1 MKTKSKNFIVGAATP
16 WEPAG
21 TGVRRQIMGYD
32 GQVMIV
38 KVEFQQGAVGAVH
51 EHFHSQ
57 VSYVAS
63 GKFEVQI
70 NNEKQV
76 LSAGDGFYVAPD
88 IPHGVLCLE
97 AGVLID
103 TFSPMRL
110 DFIKD

>member
-1 MKTKSKNFIVGAATP
+1 MKTKSKKFIMAEATP

-21 TGVRRQIMGYD
+21 VGVRRQILGYD
-32 GQVMIV
+32 GQLMLV
-38 KVEFQQGAVGAVH
+38 KVEFQKGAIGSVH

-57 VSYVAS
+57 ASYVAS

-70 NNEKQV
+70 NDEKQV
-76 LSAGDGFYVAPD
+76 LGVGDGFYVAPD
-88 IPHGVLCLE
+88 VPHGVLCLE

-110 DFIKD
+110 DFLPF

>member
-1 MKTKSKNFIVGAATP
+1 MKTKSKNFIMSEATP

-21 TGVRRQIMGYD
+21 TGVRRQILGYD
-32 GQVMIV
+32 GQLMLV
-38 KVEFQQGAVGAVH
+38 KVEFQKGAVGSVH

-57 VSYVAS
+57 ASYVVS

-70 NNEKQV
+70 NGEKQV
-76 LSAGDGFYVAPD
+76 LSAGDGFFVAPD
-88 IPHGVLCLE
+88 VSHGALCLE

-110 DFIKD
+110 DFIKK